1 MARVL
6 FVVALL
12 SFVSVLSGASSKD
25 ATYTESTAV
34 VVRAHPWLTRGL
46 ARESL
51 IGIRFWGVQGA
62 WGGGLDTI
70 TFRLRLENCARD
82 QLGDIKLWRMDF
94 NNYGFYEPNAIRLDG
109 VHGTLVE
116 AGQDGTYT
124 FTFTGDGSDAAGRPD
139 WFYPHTPGRV
149 ESDYLWLT
157 AEIDPAISRDAR
169 IYADVVDA
177 SVSIGGCTYVVDNNL
192 LADGSV
198 APHRVYPYKYRVNAY
213 LRDDRMANAA
223 GRARDVFSGDGTPEG
238 EAREA
243 RLRVSNL
250 TELTLI
256 DVFPIYNA
264 QTDTFE
270 LSWDRK
276 RERNY
281 RVDDTLGLKRLKG
294 FRDAYHPEA
303 RVHISL
309 TKDGWPYGSDARVNE
324 HTLDSMNTGTAFR
337 ASVLGHAVGDKYRL
351 DFVDAVVALMEA
363 QEIDGLDV
371 DWEYPNTIRNV
382 GIVENDE
389 FRKYG
394 RFLRDLAEAF
404 FNHGWE
410 LAMCTNLGYQ
420 MPTGNDTALF
430 AVPDFINSMAYG
442 GSPLNASNQVMS
454 TAVNLLTSRGVP
466 KRRIVVGQ
474 AMFSNTSYHL
484 GWDEIVSRLRNDQS
498 KDYFS
503 RLDSDTYWEAWGSG
517 SYHTYTGPTTY
528 RAKCNRAR
536 MEGYGGVMS
545 WGYYSDTRWGTDDL
559 LCLGQNQAQAVWP
572 HDYRWPTP
580 PQAAD
585 GSYLLDSEEDW
596 FWFQENPDNSVR
608 LAADIVFTHDPL
620 PIETFSRTLDGAGHT
635 LTLPKGVWLCTFDDT
650 ALFRTLSGTVKD
662 LTVVLEGR
670 AVTRNDRKNDTAA
683 GNTSLT
689 LPGNGRAALLAASLT
704 GNASLTGVTL
714 RLAEGAEIQGAK
726 QAGLLAANAW
736 TDQSPGIALTRVR
749 ADLAGIVRNLADN
762 TGDCLLD
769 GTTDAE
775 GNRFNTL
782 TQHTCAGGL
791 IGWAGAPSGAVALA
805 DCAVALAP
813 TARVANDTGYDDA
826 AGGAVGHVNTAAVR
840 LDGLDVAWHAGAEIA
855 AKAPADN
862 ASAGASPWAACYS
875 DGIVPGV
882 AAGRIL
888 VPYAERAA
896 FRAAWP
902 TYWLEGVAP
911 LWFPGYRLRLR

>member
-51 IGIRFWGVQGA
+51 IGIRFWGGI
-62 WGGGLDTI
+62 GGQYGGPLTQPV
-70 TFRLRLENCARD
+70 TFRFQLKNCTRED
-82 QLGDIKLWRMDF
+82 LGELALWYQPFNPVSYGWREGLGRM
-94 NNYGFYEPNAIRLDG
+94 A
-109 VHGTLVE
+109 GTTDEEKVSETEFTL
-116 AGQDGTYT
+116 TYT
-124 FTFTGDGSDAAGRPD
+124 PRPD
-139 WFYPHTPGRV
+139 NGDTWIHPRTETRA
-149 ESDYLWLT
+149 ESGYIWLT
-157 AEIDPAISRDAR
+157 AAIDPAISRDAEIR
-169 IYADVVDA
+169 VSVDNET
-177 SVSIGGCTYVVDNNL
+177 ICLQDGTYVVDNNL

-264 QTDTFE
+264 QTDTFG

-276 RERNY
+276 REGGY

-545 WGYYSDTRWGTDDL
+545 WGYYTDTRWGTDDL

-749 ADLAGIVRNLADN
+749 ADIAGTVRNLADN

-769 GTTDAE
+769 GMDAE